1 MSNAED
7 RARNE
12 GRLKALGGK
21 VRAGALRGA
30 DLLERGL
37 RRFYAA
43 VRRKVDSPVRVHRK
57 KDVLTIVDAPRIGGA
72 IHILSLP
79 QAGDIR
85 VDGVALVF
93 GGNRVSYGDEA
104 TAQAALQHIKQSLIP
119 AGWGVWLLRLMIALL
134 VIMVVRGALIGMSA
148 APANGSEQAAAAGA
162 MQGMAAAMA
171 TDPSF
176 IPPEP
181 LPQLMPG
188 TQPVGGELAERIY
201 QQSMAAAQQAE
212 HQAMPAQPA
221 ATSEGLEG
229 FGLQDGQAKNGAGCD
244 PALAFQVSEQ

>member
-1 MSNAED
+1 MSNVEG
-7 RARNE
+7 RERNK

-21 VRAGALRGA
+21 VRAGGLRGA

-43 VRRKVDSPVRVHRK
+43 VRRKVDSPVRVYRK

-93 GGNRVSYGDEA
+93 GGNRVSYRDEA
-104 TAQAALQHIKQSLIP
+104 TAQAALGYIKQSLVP
-119 AGWGVWLLRLMIALL
+119 AGWGAWLGRLVIALL

-148 APANGSEQAAAAGA
+148 APANGAEQPTAAGA
-162 MQGMAAAMA
+162 MQCMSAAMA
-171 TDPSF
+171 ADPTF

-188 TQPVGGELAERIY
+188 TEPVGGELAERIY